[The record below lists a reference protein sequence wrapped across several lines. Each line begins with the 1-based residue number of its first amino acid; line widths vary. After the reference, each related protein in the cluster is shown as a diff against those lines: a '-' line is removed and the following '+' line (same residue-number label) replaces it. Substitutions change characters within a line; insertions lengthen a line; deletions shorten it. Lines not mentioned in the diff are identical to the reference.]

1 MRNILTYALCALLVF
16 LPACSAFSPQQKDA
30 GRVAIQDAYDK
41 GDLTAKQRDD
51 AIAALEGGGD
61 LSQWLYL
68 GGSVLAS
75 VLLGV
80 PISVGTVQKRAAR
93 AAKAA

>member
-1 MRNILTYALCALLVF
+1 MRKLSIYALCALIVF
-16 LPACSAFSPQQKDA
+16 APACQGFSQQQRDA
-30 GRVAIQDAYDK
+30 GRLAIEDAYDK

-61 LSQWLYL
+61 FSQWLYL

-93 AAKAA
+93 AAKSA